1 MSTARPLTY
10 MCDETDPELTAEFLN
25 WLKRF
30 EVRTEEID
38 ESSIHF
44 PPDLILLGSRSE
56 TFMIMDPA
64 TTDGSHYVVLDN
76 DPPKQVAKGV
86 FRITTATMSGLEDE
100 WKTLLRVIGRQIG
113 MPSLPFRAKEIFEE
127 GEDSLNIDFV
137 ELEES
142 IKQAD
147 EARMERYTLTFARK
161 AGTEFQR
168 LVDAEDYTDEAGQA
182 FISARYSERRGIE
195 AAQNARE
202 ELGKS
207 FSHTKPNTSGVCW
220 GRIRW
225 KKTEFVEN
233 ILYEGETDGVDAHG
247 FGMLSQDVNGRQ
259 QTYSGQFIRGER
271 AGFGVGYDDVLTW
284 VGAWMDDQ
292 PRGHGVFLQG
302 KNQASANHVQ
312 GEVFVPVL
320 TKNYVFKK
328 EQNKKLGRFKGKAS
342 KSL

>member
-10 MCDETDPELTAEFLN
+10 MCDDIDPELMVEFLN
-25 WLKRF
+25 WLRRF

-38 ESSIHF
+38 ESSLHF
-44 PPDLILLGSRSE
+44 PPDLILLGARSE
-56 TFMIMDPA
+56 TFMILDPT

-182 FISARYSERRGIE
+182 FISARYSERRAEE
-195 AAQNARE
+195 AAAMARE

-207 FSHTKPNTSGVCW
+207 FSHTKPNSAGVCW
-220 GRIRW
+220 GRIKW
-225 KKTEFVEN
+225 KKTEFVED
-233 ILYEGETDGVDAHG
+233 ILYEGETDGIDAHG
-247 FGMLSQDVNGRQ
+247 FGILTQKVDGRD
-259 QTYSGQFIRGER
+259 QTYSGQFINGVRV
-271 AGFGVGYDDVLTW
+271 GFGVGFDDVLTW
-284 VGAWMDDQ
+284 VGAWFGDQ
-292 PRGHGVFLQG
+292 PHGHGVFLQG
-302 KNQASANHVQ
+302 KNKESANHVQ
-312 GEVFVPVL
+312 GEVYVPL
-320 TKNYVFKK
+320 ETENYMFKK
-328 EQNKKLGRFKGKAS
+328 EQNKKLGRFKGRNS
-342 KSL
+342 KTL